1 MPEEISDS
9 IRPGL
14 ATTPAETDLLA
25 KSFQAKLEKKEYEKT
40 VLKKFLAHPIFYLA
54 TVVALLSMWQVS
66 GVTVWL
72 TNEVLESMTYVFYG
86 GVLFFFGL
94 AYTVSPNATW
104 QNIVWHMAQLGG
116 GLGFIH
122 MAFSAI
128 RDYQDWKVLG
138 LFLSILIFAVLGVI
152 FGFFWSLFLLARQ
165 PKN

>member
-1 MPEEISDS
+1 MSEEISDS
-9 IRPGL
+9 IRVKS
-14 ATTPAETDLLA
+14 ATESEAGSLMA
-25 KSFQAKLEKKEYEKT
+25 KKFQDKLEKRIYEKT
-40 VLKKFLAHPIFYLA
+40 VLKKILAHPIFYLA

-94 AYTVSPNATW
+94 AYTVSLNATW